1 MRSGKVS
8 RVWHIVCSF
17 ERSFDGPMTK
27 PARLR
32 EHLVQFYDDD
42 GLLVDTLRDFVAE
55 GLKAGG
61 GALVIATADHRIG
74 LEARLRALG
83 LDVDGA
89 TATGRFL
96 AVDAAETLARI
107 MVDGA
112 PDEGRFRE
120 MARELLGRVGG
131 NGPTR
136 VFGEMVGLLL
146 SAGNTGATIRLED
159 LWNELLGERPFRL
172 FCAYPM
178 RQLGGQKLADSVAAI
193 CRQHE
198 HVVPAESYPREET
211 PRGRLSAIVAL
222 QQQAASLQ
230 AEVAERS
237 AVETALRTVQA
248 ELEQQV
254 TDLRRLHDMSARLTS
269 TLDLEPLL
277 REVLDAVLALQDTR
291 MGLLALCDPEMPLTL
306 RVHRGFDEASVEE
319 IEHVPFGGG
328 AWGIAYTERRPVVIE
343 DTETDP
349 VFAPYRDAARRAGFR
364 ACQST
369 PLFTRGGDVI
379 GVLSVH
385 FAAPRRP
392 AESERRLIDLYVR
405 IAADAIE
412 NAQLHERL
420 QQELDDRRESLVRE
434 HAARAQAEI
443 ANRMKDEFLAN
454 VSHELRTPL
463 NAVLGWSHILRTGR
477 PDEATVARGVEV
489 IERNAQAQAKL
500 IEDILDASRAISGT
514 LTIVRG
520 PVDLG
525 AVINAATDS
534 VRVAAQS
541 KGIALTVILDPS
553 ARHVT
558 GDAGRLQQA
567 VWNVLSNAVKF
578 THRGGKVE
586 VRLDRS
592 DGHGHIKVTDT
603 GEGIPSDFLPFIF
616 ERFRQVDSTITRRH
630 GGLGL
635 GLTIVRHLVEL
646 HGGVVRAESAGE
658 GYGTTVVIELPLAET
673 GDEANA
679 HQTPNSPLR
688 GVQVLVVD
696 DDHDALDMLARL
708 LTDAGAAV
716 RTAASANEA
725 MGLLRWIQPDVLVSD
740 LAMPDEDGY
749 SLIRN
754 VRAAE
759 RGTDRETPAVALT
772 AYVRLQDRARAVAAG
787 FNMFVEKP
795 VDPDE
800 LISVIGGIVDSRG
813 GPHEARRAR
822 SDSRPH

>member
-1 MRSGKVS
+1 
-8 RVWHIVCSF
+8 
-17 ERSFDGPMTK
+17 MTK
-27 PARLR
+27 RDGRR
-32 EHLVQFYDDD
+32 EHLVHFYEDDQ
-42 GLLVDTLRDFVAE
+42 LLIDRLGEFVAT
-55 GLKAGG
+55 GLKAGEA
-61 GALVIATADHRIG
+61 ALIIATAEHRAG
-74 LEARLRALG
+74 LDERLRGLG
-83 LDVDGA
+83 WDVDEA
-89 TATGRFL
+89 TATGQFL
-96 AVDAAETLARI
+96 AVDAAGTLARI
-107 MVDGA
+107 VVDGA
-112 PDEGRFRE
+112 PDEGRFRDVVG
-120 MARELLGRVGG
+120 ELLGRVGG
-131 NGPTR
+131 SGPTR
-136 VFGEMVGLLL
+136 VFGEMVGVLL
-146 SAGNTGATIRLED
+146 SAGNAPATIRLEE
-159 LWNELLGERPFRL
+159 LWNQLLADRAFSL

-178 RQLGGQKLADSVAAI
+178 RQLGGQQFAEPVAAV
-193 CRQHE
+193 CRQHDRI
-198 HVVPAESYPREET
+198 VPAESYPRDEP

-222 QQQAASLQ
+222 QQQASSLR
-230 AEVAERS
+230 AEVAERG
-237 AVETALRTVQA
+237 AVETALRAVTA
-248 ELEQQV
+248 ELEEQV
-254 TDLRRLHDMSARLTS
+254 ADLRRLHEMSARLTS

-277 REVLDAVLALQDTR
+277 REVLDAVLAVQGTG
-291 MGLLALCDPEMPLTL
+291 MGLLALCDPETPLTL
-306 RVHRGFDEASVEE
+306 RVHRGFDEAFVEE
-319 IEHVPFGGG
+319 IERVPFGGG
-328 AWGIAYTERRPVVIE
+328 AWGIAYTERRPVVVE

-385 FAAPRRP
+385 FGAPRRV
-392 AESERRLIDLYVR
+392 AESETRLIDLYVR

-420 QQELDDRRESLVRE
+420 QKELDERRESLARE
-434 HAARAQAEI
+434 HTARAHAEI

-463 NAVLGWSHILRTGR
+463 NAVLGWAHILRTGR
-477 PDEATVARGVEV
+477 PDEATLARGVEV

-500 IEDILDASRAISGT
+500 IEDILDASRAITGT
-514 LTIVRG
+514 LSINRSA
-520 PVDLG
+520 VDLG

-534 VRVAAQS
+534 VRAAAQR
-541 KGIALTVILDPS
+541 KGIALTVILDPI
-553 ARHVT
+553 ARHVS

-567 VWNVLSNAVKF
+567 VWNVLSNAIKF

-586 VRLDRS
+586 VRLART
-592 DGHGHIKVTDT
+592 DGHARITVTDT
-603 GEGIPSDFLPFIF
+603 GEGIPSDFLPFVF
-616 ERFRQVDSTITRRH
+616 ERFRQGDPTITRRH

-635 GLTIVRHLVEL
+635 GLSIVRHLVEL
-646 HGGVVRAESAGE
+646 HGGTVHADSAGE
-658 GYGTTVVIELPLAET
+658 GYGTTVGLDLPLDGAGEAEAA
-673 GDEANA
+673 G
-679 HQTPNSPLR
+679 TPAPAPPLR

-716 RTAASANEA
+716 RTAASATEA
-725 MGLLRWIQPDVLVSD
+725 MSLLRWIRPDVLVSD

-813 GPHEARRAR
+813 GPREERRAR
-822 SDSRPH
+822 SDAPAH

>member
-1 MRSGKVS
+1 MKKVAS
-8 RVWHIVCSF
+8 R
-17 ERSFDGPMTK
+17 
-27 PARLR
+27 R
-32 EHLVQFYDDD
+32 EHLVQFYEDD
-42 GLLVDTLRDFVAE
+42 GPLLDTLTDFVAS
-55 GLKAGG
+55 GLGAGA
-61 GALVIATADHRIG
+61 GALVIATAEHRDG
-74 LEARLRALG
+74 LDGRLRALG
-83 LDVDGA
+83 VDVDGA
-89 TATGRFL
+89 TAAGRFL
-96 AVDAAETLARI
+96 AVDAAETLAGVV
-107 MVDGA
+107 VDGA
-112 PDEGRFRE
+112 PDEGRFR
-120 MARELLGRVGG
+120 AVVGELLGRIGG

-136 VFGEMVGLLL
+136 VFGEMVGLLMA
-146 SAGNTGATIRLED
+146 AGNAAATVWLEH
-159 LWNELLGERPFRL
+159 LWNELLAEQRFSL

-178 RQLGGQKLADSVAAI
+178 RHLGGPPFADPVAAI
-193 CRQHE
+193 CDRHDRI
-198 HVVPAESYPREET
+198 VPAESYPRHDT
-211 PRGRLSAIVAL
+211 PHGRLSAIVAL
-222 QQQAASLQ
+222 QQQASSLQ

-237 AVETALRTVQA
+237 AVETALRAVTA
-248 ELEQQV
+248 ELEEQV
-254 TDLRRLHDMSARLTS
+254 ADLRRLHEMSARLTS

-277 REVLDAVLALQDTR
+277 REVLDAVLAVQDTR
-291 MGLLALCDPEMPLTL
+291 MGLLALCDPETPLTL
-306 RVHRGFDEASVEE
+306 RVHRGFDAAFVEE
-319 IEHVPFGGG
+319 IERVPFGGG
-328 AWGIAYTERRPVVIE
+328 AWGVAYTERRPVVVE

-349 VFAPYRDAARRAGFR
+349 VFHPYRDAARRAGFR

-385 FAAPRRP
+385 FAEPRRP
-392 AESERRLIDLYVR
+392 AESERLIDLYVR

-420 QQELDDRRESLVRE
+420 QKELDDRRESLARE
-434 HAARAQAEI
+434 HRARAQAEI

-463 NAVLGWSHILRTGR
+463 NAVLGWAHILRTGR
-477 PDEATVARGVEV
+477 PDEATLARGVEV

-500 IEDILDASRAISGT
+500 IEDILDVSRAITGT
-514 LTIVRG
+514 LSITHAA
-520 PVDLG
+520 VDLG
-525 AVINAATDS
+525 AVINAAADS
-534 VRVAAQS
+534 VRAAAQS

-553 ARHVT
+553 ARHVI

-586 VRLDRS
+586 VRLDRT
-592 DGHGHIKVTDT
+592 DGHAQIQVTDT
-603 GEGIPSDFLPFIF
+603 GEGIPSDFLPFVF

-635 GLTIVRHLVEL
+635 GLTIVRHLIEL
-646 HGGVVRAESAGE
+646 HGGAVRADSAGE
-658 GYGTTVVIELPLAET
+658 GYGTTVVIELPLT
-673 GDEANA
+673 EAGKPEA
-679 HQTPNSPLR
+679 DTARTAAPPLK

-725 MGLLRWIQPDVLVSD
+725 MSLLRWIRPDVLVSD

-749 SLIRN
+749 CLIRN

-759 RGTDRETPAVALT
+759 HGTDRATPAVALT
-772 AYVRLQDRARAVAAG
+772 AYVRIQDRARAVAAG

-813 GPHEARRAR
+813 GPREERRAR
-822 SDSRPH
+822 SDPQPH